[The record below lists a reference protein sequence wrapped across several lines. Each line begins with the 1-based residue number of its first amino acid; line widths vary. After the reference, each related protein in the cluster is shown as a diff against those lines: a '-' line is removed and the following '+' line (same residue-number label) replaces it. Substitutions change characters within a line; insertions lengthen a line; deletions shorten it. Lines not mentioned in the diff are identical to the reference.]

1 MEKDANPRY
10 VEALSFAVERH
21 AAVRQ
26 PRKGTDF
33 PYVVHPIRVAE
44 ILDRFGY
51 SEDVVMAGVLHD
63 TVEDASVTY
72 AELRNEFGER
82 VSELVEKASE
92 PDKSLDWRTRK
103 QHTVARAA
111 SENDL
116 EALALVAADKLDNV
130 RSLQE
135 TLRGRGEKETWKIF
149 NAGRRNQH
157 WYYRTLAQTL
167 LDREPTNLLFR
178 TLDAE
183 VHALFPD
190 ERRATRFFAG
200 KALGNPQDARAYLA
214 DPIKHWRP
222 KYSAF
227 ELATAWLGTDT
238 VPPKVDSL
246 LRIAFAEY
254 EVVEGFFEKQTKLDD
269 HGRPSQTD
277 LLVRL
282 RVPTGL
288 AVVGVEG
295 KAKESFG
302 PLVSEWTG
310 DQRRLAGLCDRLDLE
325 PAGIQD
331 LRYQLLHRTVAA
343 LLEAKRYRAGEAIM
357 LVHSFDP
364 DDASLGDYRAFAERL
379 GLTGAEPDKLTNS
392 KRLDGVMLR
401 LAWVKQR

>member
-1 MEKDANPRY
+1 MEKEANSRY
-10 VEALSFAVERH
+10 LEALSFAVARH
-21 AAVRQ
+21 TAVRQ
-26 PRKGTDF
+26 ARKGTQF

-44 ILDRFGY
+44 ILDRYGY
-51 SEDVVMAGVLHD
+51 DEELVVAGLLHD
-63 TVEDASVTY
+63 TVEDAGVTFADL
-72 AELRNEFGER
+72 AESFGER
-82 VSELVEKASE
+82 VAALVESASE
-92 PDKSLDWRTRK
+92 PDKTLDWRPRK
-103 QHTVARAA
+103 QHTIERAA
-111 SENDL
+111 ADL
-116 EALALVAADKLDNV
+116 DSGALALVAADKLDNV

-135 TLRGRGEKETWKIF
+135 TLRSRGEEETWKIF
-149 NAGRRNQH
+149 NARRKDQH
-157 WYYRTLAQTL
+157 WYYRTIAQTL

-190 ERRATRFFAG
+190 ERRATPFFAG
-200 KALGNPQDARAYLA
+200 KPLGNPQDARAYLA

-222 KYSAF
+222 EYSAF
-227 ELATAWLGTDT
+227 ELAAAWLGGDD

-246 LRIAFAEY
+246 LRIAFADY

-269 HGRPSQTD
+269 LGRASQTD
-277 LLVRL
+277 LLLLL

-310 DQRRLAGLCDRLDLE
+310 DPRRLAELCNRLDLE
-325 PAGIQD
+325 PANIQD

-343 LLEAKRYRAGEAIM
+343 MLEAKRYGAGDTIM

-364 DDASLGDYRAFAERL
+364 QDASLDDYRSFAERL
-379 GLTGAEPDKLTNS
+379 GLKGAEPDKLTNS
-392 KRLDGVMLR
+392 KRLDGVTLR

>member
-1 MEKDANPRY
+1 MERDANRRY
-10 VEALSFAVERH
+10 LEAVSFAVDRH
-21 AAVRQ
+21 GAVRQ
-26 PRKGTDF
+26 ARKGTDF

-51 SEDVVMAGVLHD
+51 GEDVVMAGALHD

-72 AELRNEFGER
+72 AELTNEFGER
-82 VSELVEKASE
+82 ISELVEKASE
-92 PDKSLDWRTRK
+92 SDKSLDWRTRK
-103 QHTVARAA
+103 QHAIESAA
-111 SENDL
+111 AERDL
-116 EALALVAADKLDNV
+116 EALAVVAADKLDNV

-135 TLRGRGEKETWKIF
+135 TLRARGHGETWKIF
-149 NAGRRNQH
+149 NADRKCQH

-167 LDREPTNLLFR
+167 LEREPTNLLFR

-200 KALGNPQDARAYLA
+200 KPFGNPQDARAYLA

-227 ELATAWLGTDT
+227 ELATAWLGGDG

-246 LRIAFAEY
+246 LRTAFADY

-269 HGRPSQTD
+269 LGRPSQTD
-277 LLVRL
+277 LLLLL
-282 RVPTGL
+282 RVPAGL

-302 PLVSEWTG
+302 PFVSEWTG
-310 DQRRLAGLCDRLDLE
+310 DQRRLAGLCTRLGLE
-325 PAGIQD
+325 PESVQD

-343 LLEAKRYRAGEAIM
+343 VLEAQRYGADDAIM

-364 DDASLGDYRAFAERL
+364 EDASLGDYRAFAERL
-379 GLTGAEPDKLTNS
+379 GLAGAEPDKLTNS
-392 KRLDGVMLR
+392 KRLDAVTLR
-401 LAWVKQR
+401 LAWVRQH

>member
-10 VEALSFAVERH
+10 LEALSFAVERH

-33 PYVVHPIRVAE
+33 PYAVHPIRVAE

-51 SEDVVMAGVLHD
+51 GEEVVIAGVLHD
-63 TVEDASVTY
+63 TVEDAGVSH
-72 AELRNEFGER
+72 AELTHEFGER
-82 VSELVEKASE
+82 VSELVKKASE
-92 PDKSLDWRTRK
+92 PDKSVDWRARK
-103 QHTVARAA
+103 QHTIARATT
-111 SENDL
+111 ENNLD
-116 EALALVAADKLDNV
+116 ALALVAADKLDNV

-135 TLRGRGEKETWKIF
+135 TLRARGEDETWKIF
-149 NAGRRNQH
+149 NADRRNQH

-167 LDREPTNLLFR
+167 LHRQPTNLLFR

-200 KALGNPQDARAYLA
+200 KPLGNPQDARAYLT

-222 KYSAF
+222 EYSAF
-227 ELATAWLGTDT
+227 ELATAWLGGDD
-238 VPPKVDSL
+238 VPPKVHSL
-246 LRIAFAEY
+246 LRIAFTDY

-269 HGRPSQTD
+269 LGRASQTD
-277 LLVRL
+277 LLLLL

-310 DQRRLAGLCDRLDLE
+310 DQRRLAGLCNRLDLE
-325 PAGIQD
+325 PVSVQD

-343 LLEAKRYRAGEAIM
+343 LLEAKRYGAGDAMM

-364 DDASLGDYRAFAERL
+364 EDASLGDYRAFAERL
-379 GLTGAEPDKLTNS
+379 GLSDAEPDKLTNP
-392 KRLDGVMLR
+392 KRLDGITLR
-401 LAWVKQR
+401 LGWVKQR